1 MIVILKLIT
10 MGFNLLFNLL
20 FNLFKNNDNPQI
32 KVKKKS
38 GKPFKSGLRENTVKD
53 IIESPYVK
61 GKSVYLFVEDDS
73 MVEVDACE
81 KVKEGS

>member
-1 MIVILKLIT
+1 MGLLSNIINKKRKKPPLIKVIDGIEYTL
-10 MGFNLLFNLL
+10 GF
-20 FNLFKNNDNPQI
+20 

-53 IIESPYVK
+53 IIKSPYVR
-61 GKSVYLFVEDDS
+61 GKLVYLFVEDDS

-81 KVKEGS
+81 KVEEES